1 MSDMLYCENPEWKDV
16 TPIPQDDGPNPLV
29 PIAYAKE
36 YADAMDYFRAVTRAN
51 EKSQR
56 VLTLIEDII
65 DMNPAHYTVWNYRQQ
80 VLFALDAD
88 LDKELDYID
97 EIAADQAKNYQVW
110 HHRQVV
116 VDRLNKGDREL
127 PFINSILEEDSKN
140 YHGWSY
146 RQWVVKRFD
155 LWASELAY
163 TDDLLVFDVRN
174 NSAWNYRY
182 YILFNNPEAPSEEV
196 IASETKFTEK
206 QIVLAP
212 NNSSSWAYL
221 KALHEKTNKPLR
233 LIEPFLKQ
241 LVDKHVESPF
251 LLSMYI
257 DIYEQ
262 DAQQQNTAID
272 PAALDM
278 CKVLAEKMDAIRE
291 KYWNYRLQSLQKLNV
306 TATVH

>member
-1 MSDMLYCENPEWKDV
+1 MSELLYCENPEWKDV

-36 YADAMDYFRAVTRAN
+36 Y
-51 EKSQR
+51 
-56 VLTLIEDII
+56 II

-80 VLFALDAD
+80 VLFSLNAN

-127 PFINSILEEDSKN
+127 PFINSILDEDSKN

-146 RQWVVKRFD
+146 RQWVVKRFN
-155 LWASELAY
+155 LWDSELSY
-163 TDDLLVFDVRN
+163 TDDLLLLDVRN

-182 YILFNNPEAPSEEV
+182 YVQFNNPKAPSEEL
-196 IASETKFTEK
+196 IQSLFR
-206 QIVLAP
+206 
-212 NNSSSWAYL
+212 
-221 KALHEKTNKPLR
+221 LHEKTGKPLR

-241 LVDKHVESPF
+241 LVDAKVESPF

-262 DAQQQNTAID
+262 NAKQQNTVID

-278 CKVLAEKMDAIRE
+278 CNVLAQRTDAIRE
-291 KYWNYRLQSLQKLNV
+291 KYWNYRQGLLHRLNN
-306 TATVH
+306 ASAQH

>member
-1 MSDMLYCENPEWKDV
+1 MLSLYPRMMGQ
-16 TPIPQDDGPNPLV
+16 ILLSPLLMPKSV
-29 PIAYAKE
+29 CKACAADEPLLTLCVD
-36 YADAMDYFRAVTRAN
+36 ADAMDYFRAVTRAN

-80 VLFALDAD
+80 VLFSLDAD
-88 LDKELDYID
+88 LDKELEYID

-110 HHRQVV
+110 HHRQVI

-155 LWASELAY
+155 LWESELSY

-182 YILFNNPEAPSEEV
+182 YILFNNPKTPSEEV
-196 IASETKFTEK
+196 IASEIKFTEK

-221 KALHEKTNKPLR
+221 KA
-233 LIEPFLKQ
+233 
-241 LVDKHVESPF
+241 
-251 LLSMYI
+251 
-257 DIYEQ
+257 
-262 DAQQQNTAID
+262 
-272 PAALDM
+272 
-278 CKVLAEKMDAIRE
+278 
-291 KYWNYRLQSLQKLNV
+291 
-306 TATVH
+306 